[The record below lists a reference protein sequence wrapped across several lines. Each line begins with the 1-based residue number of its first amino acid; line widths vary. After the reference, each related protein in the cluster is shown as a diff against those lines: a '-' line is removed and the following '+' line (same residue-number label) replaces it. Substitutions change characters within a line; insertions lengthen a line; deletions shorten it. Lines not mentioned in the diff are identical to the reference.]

1 MLPSSCVRS
10 EDSESPALFPPVM
23 TADRHEFLDLLK
35 QLTRHPAV
43 VGAEHSFYQVIK
55 RELDE
60 LGIRVSLFEGLL
72 VAEGNDPGSLRLS
85 AHVDRHGLVC
95 TGPNEFQYAA
105 FVARN
110 RGDLTGTSVS
120 EQTYQTM
127 AGRFGG
133 NPLHA
138 YEPWSGV
145 YLGTGS
151 IRNSFLCERR
161 GNIIFETEG
170 LGHLLPG
177 TPVAYLDRLVHE
189 GEWISAQLDNV
200 ISVAII
206 IHLYRRGFQGTA
218 FFASQEEAGRSWRFL
233 LEWFQR
239 FDLVTDRLIVLYT
252 SPFPDD
258 ASAGAQDLVLRFKDT
273 HSSFAPAT
281 VEEVVRVCR
290 RLRASH
296 LYKDKWYEEEN
307 ERRLAEGLPPRSI
320 GSTELGRLILASG
333 GTIQG
338 ATLQIPTTGYHTPRE
353 SARLESVFSCIDVLL
368 AMAGLERPARRRQRK
383 PAKPDA

>member
-1 MLPSSCVRS
+1 MRS
-10 EDSESPALFPPVM
+10 EQESLANAGLAFSHRQHVGQH
-23 TADRHEFLDLLK
+23 DFLDLLK
-35 QLTRHPAV
+35 QLIRQPAV

-60 LGIRVSLFEGLL
+60 LGVRVSMFEGLL
-72 VAEGNDPGSLRLS
+72 VAEGNDPSSLRIS

-105 FVARN
+105 YVARN
-110 RGDLTGTSVS
+110 RGDLTGSSIS

-145 YLGTGS
+145 YLGTGT
-151 IRNSFLCERR
+151 IRNSYLCERR

-177 TPVAYLDRLVHE
+177 TPVAYLDRMVHS
-189 GEWISAQLDNV
+189 GDQISAQLDNV
-200 ISVAII
+200 LSVAVL
-206 IHLYRRGFQGTA
+206 IHLFRLGFQGTA
-218 FFASQEEAGRSWRFL
+218 LFTSQEEAGRSWRFL

-239 FDLVTDRLIVLYT
+239 YDLTTNRLLVLDT
-252 SPFPDD
+252 SPFPDRPQAD
-258 ASAGAQDLVLRFKDT
+258 SQDLVLRRKDAHAVFDPTTVAELEQICNELKFSYLFKDEWMERT
-273 HSSFAPAT
+273 NSQ
-281 VEEVVRVCR
+281 
-290 RLRASH
+290 RA
-296 LYKDKWYEEEN
+296 L
-307 ERRLAEGLPPRSI
+307 EGLPSRSI
-320 GSTELGRLILASG
+320 GSTELGRLINASN

-353 SARLESVFSCIDVLL
+353 SARLTSVYACIDTLRAL
-368 AMAGLERPARRRQRK
+368 AGMPASPKKRQRK
-383 PAKPDA
+383 AAKAPR

>member
-1 MLPSSCVRS
+1 MRSDQDEAAPVLPHHSQV
-10 EDSESPALFPPVM
+10 
-23 TADRHEFLDLLK
+23 DRHDFLDLLK
-35 QLTRHPAV
+35 QLIRQPAV
-43 VGAEHSFYQVIK
+43 VGAEHSFYQVLK

-60 LGIRVSLFEGLL
+60 VGVRVSMFEGLL
-72 VAEGNDPGSLRLS
+72 VAEGRDPASLRIS

-105 FVARN
+105 YVARN
-110 RGDLTGTSVS
+110 RGDLTGNSIS

-145 YLGTGS
+145 YLGTGT
-151 IRNSFLCERR
+151 IRGSFLCERR

-177 TPVAYLDRLVHE
+177 TPVAYLDRMVHS
-189 GEWISAQLDNV
+189 GDRISAQLDNV
-200 ISVAII
+200 LSVAVL
-206 IHLYRRGFQGTA
+206 IHLFRHGFQGTA
-218 FFASQEEAGRSWRFL
+218 FFTSQEEAGRSWRFL

-239 FDLVTDRLIVLYT
+239 YDLSTERLLVLDT

-258 ASAGAQDLVLRFKDT
+258 AQANSQDLVLRRRDTHAPFSPALVAELEAICNRLGFSYLFKDEWMERT
-273 HSSFAPAT
+273 N
-281 VEEVVRVCR
+281 EE
-290 RLRASH
+290 RA
-296 LYKDKWYEEEN
+296 KQ
-307 ERRLAEGLPPRSI
+307 GLPVRSV
-320 GSTELGRLILASG
+320 GSTELGRLIVASG
-333 GTIQG
+333 GKIQG

-353 SARLESVFSCIDVLL
+353 SARLTSVFGCIDTIWAL
-368 AMAGLERPARRRQRK
+368 AGMKKPIRRQRRA
-383 PAKPDA
+383 AKVEP

>member
-1 MLPSSCVRS
+1 M
-10 EDSESPALFPPVM
+10 
-23 TADRHEFLDLLK
+23 DRHDFLDLLK
-35 QLTRHPAV
+35 QLIRQPAV

-60 LGIRVSLFEGLL
+60 VGVRVSMFEGLL
-72 VAEGNDPGSLRLS
+72 VAEGSDPASLRIS

-105 FVARN
+105 YVARN
-110 RGDLTGTSVS
+110 RGDLTGNSIS

-145 YLGTGS
+145 YLGTGT
-151 IRNSFLCERR
+151 IRTSYLCERR

-177 TPVAYLDRLVHE
+177 TPVAYLDRLVQA
-189 GEWISAQLDNV
+189 GDQISAQLDNV
-200 ISVAII
+200 LSVAVL
-206 IHLYRRGFQGTA
+206 IHLFRQGFQGTA
-218 FFASQEEAGRSWRFL
+218 FFTSQEEAGRSWRFL
-233 LEWFQR
+233 WEWFQR
-239 FDLVTDRLIVLYT
+239 YDISTDRLLVLDT
-252 SPFPDD
+252 SPFPDR
-258 ASAGAQDLVLRFKDT
+258 AQADSQDVVLRRRDTHAAFAPGLVSELERVCKQLKFTYLFKDEWMERT
-273 HSSFAPAT
+273 N
-281 VEEVVRVCR
+281 EE
-290 RLRASH
+290 RA
-296 LYKDKWYEEEN
+296 KQGI
-307 ERRLAEGLPPRSI
+307 APRSI
-320 GSTELGRLILASG
+320 GSTELGRLIVASG

-353 SARLESVFSCIDVLL
+353 SARLTSVFGCIDILRVL
-368 AMAGLERPARRRQRK
+368 AGMPLPNRRQRK
-383 PAKPDA
+383 PAKLEP